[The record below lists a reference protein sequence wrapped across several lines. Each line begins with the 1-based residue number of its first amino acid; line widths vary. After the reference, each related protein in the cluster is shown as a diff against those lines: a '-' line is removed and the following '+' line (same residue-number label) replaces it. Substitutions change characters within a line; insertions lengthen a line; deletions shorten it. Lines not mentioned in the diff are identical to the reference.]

1 MNWRIP
7 LADIDFGP
15 EEAAA
20 VQAVIAGKWLSMGAV
35 TQDFEQTFASF
46 TGAKHALSVT
56 NATAA
61 LHMACLACGLGP
73 GDEVIVPSLTFV
85 ATANAVRYVGATPVF
100 ADVNGYD
107 DFNISPSEIERHITE
122 RTRAI
127 IVVHYAGYPCDM
139 PRILEIAARH
149 NLSVI
154 EDNAHGVGA
163 SLNERQL
170 GTWGEI
176 GCFSFFSNK
185 NMTTGEGGMLTTDSD
200 ELYEKLRV
208 FRSHGMTTLTW
219 DRHQGHAWSYDVV
232 ALGYNYRIDEIR
244 AALGLAQLKKLER
257 NNARRAELTQL
268 YRETMQELV
277 PEVTIPFAKSMG
289 TSSHHI
295 LPALLPSTI
304 ERVIVME
311 HLKAQGIQTSIH
323 YPPVHSFTAYRESS
337 KSVQLPLTD
346 DIARR
351 EITLPLYPMMKNED
365 VLSVVKELRTALE
378 KSKRS

>member
-15 EEAAA
+15 EEFAA
-20 VQAVIAGKWLSMGAV
+20 VQAVLESKWLTMGSV
-35 TQDFEQTFASF
+35 TQQFEQEFAAF
-46 TGAKHALSVT
+46 TGAKYALSVS

-61 LHMACLACGLGP
+61 LHMACLALGIGP

-100 ADVNGYD
+100 ADVNGHD
-107 DFNISPSEIERHITE
+107 DFNISPAEIEKHITKQ
-122 RTRAI
+122 TRAI

-149 NLSVI
+149 GLEVI

-163 SLNERQL
+163 TLEGRQL

-185 NMTTGEGGMLTTDSD
+185 NMTTGEGGMLTTNNS

-219 DRHQGHAWSYDVV
+219 DRHKGHAFSYDVV
-232 ALGYNYRIDEIR
+232 ELGYNYRIDEIR
-244 AALGLAQLKKLER
+244 AALGREQLKKLPR
-257 NNARRAELTQL
+257 NNARRAALTRL
-268 YRETMQELV
+268 YRETMQELA
-277 PEVTIPFAKSMG
+277 PEVTIPFG
-289 TSSHHI
+289 NHPGESSHHI
-295 LPALLPSTI
+295 LPALLPSNI
-304 ERVIVME
+304 ERARVME

-323 YPPVHSFTAYRESS
+323 YPPVHSFSAYRSIAPHS
-337 KSVQLPLTD
+337 HLPLTE

-351 EITLPLYPMMKNED
+351 EITLPLYPMMKDED
-365 VLSVVKELRTALE
+365 VINVAQELRAAL
-378 KSKRS
+378 SSQA

>member
-15 EEAAA
+15 EEDAA
-20 VQAVIAGKWLSMGAV
+20 VQAVVASKWLTMGAV
-35 TQDFEQTFASF
+35 TQEFEQTFASF
-46 TGAKHALSVT
+46 TGAKHALGVT

-61 LHMACLACGLGP
+61 LHMACMALGIGS

-107 DFNISPSEIERHITE
+107 DFNISPAEIEKHITE

-139 PRILEIAARH
+139 PRILEIANKH
-149 NLSVI
+149 GLNVI

-163 SLNERQL
+163 ALDGRQL
-170 GTWGEI
+170 GTWGAI

-200 ELYEKLRV
+200 ELYEKLRI

-219 DRHQGHAWSYDVV
+219 DRHKGHAWSYDVV
-232 ALGYNYRIDEIR
+232 ELGYNYRIDEIR
-244 AALGLAQLKKLER
+244 AALGLEQLKKLKR
-257 NNARRAELTQL
+257 NNARRAELTKL
-268 YRETMQELV
+268 YRETMQELA
-277 PEVTIPFAKSMG
+277 PEVTIPFSNHLG

-295 LPALLPSTI
+295 LPALLPNNI
-304 ERVIVME
+304 ERVAVMDY
-311 HLKAQGIQTSIH
+311 LKSQGIQTSIH
-323 YPPVHSFTAYRESS
+323 YPPIHSFTAYRESS

-346 DIARR
+346 DIAKR
-351 EITLPLYPMMKNED
+351 EITLPLYPTMKNED
-365 VLSVVKELRTALE
+365 VLSVVQEIRTVLGT
-378 KSKRS
+378 S